1 MAFRKLGEFIKLVDI
16 RNSEGNI
23 SNLLGVS
30 ISKEFMPS
38 VANIIGTD
46 LTKYKIISKGQFACS
61 LMQVSRDGGIAISL
75 YKNAESAIM
84 SPAYFIFEV
93 SNSQLNSDYLELIFN
108 TSEFDRA
115 ATFYAVGGVRGTL
128 TWNDFCKMKINVPDI
143 AEQERVVKI
152 YNVINNRIKI
162 LNALNKNLEEQ
173 AQTIFKHWFIDFEFP
188 NEEGQPYKSSGGKMI
203 WNEELQKE
211 IPEGWKSGKLGD
223 IAEIKMGQSPK
234 GETYN
239 QNCEGIIFFQGRSE
253 FGFRFPTPKIYTTN
267 PIKIAKKN
275 DILMSVRAPVGDLNV
290 AYEDSCIGR
299 GLASI
304 RSKCQC
310 QSFILYTMFSLKNT
324 LNLFNKEG
332 TIFGSINMQDLN
344 NISCNIPTID
354 LMNCFEKNICKFDKL
369 IRDNQSEIFSLISMR
384 DLLLPKL
391 LS

>member
-16 RNSEGNI
+16 RNSGGNI

-128 TWNDFCKMKINVPDI
+128 TWDDFCKMEINVPDI

-152 YNVINNRIKI
+152 YNTIQNRIKI

-173 AQTIFKHWFIDFEFP
+173 AQTIFKNLVSHLDNNGVIGD
-188 NEEGQPYKSSGGKMI
+188 YCSV
-203 WNEELQKE
+203 
-211 IPEGWKSGKLGD
+211 KSGFAFKNSWWVNSG
-223 IAEIKMGQSPK
+223 IKV
-234 GETYN
+234 
-239 QNCEGIIFFQGRSE
+239 
-253 FGFRFPTPKIYTTN
+253 
-267 PIKIAKKN
+267 IKI
-275 DILMSVRAPVGDLNV
+275 
-290 AYEDSCIGR
+290 
-299 GLASI
+299 
-304 RSKCQC
+304 
-310 QSFILYTMFSLKNT
+310 
-324 LNLFNKEG
+324 
-332 TIFGSINMQDLN
+332 GSINQGYVDINNCSYISQDKVEQVSDIFKLFGGDLLIALTGATLGKFAIVPAIKELLFVN
-344 NISCNIPTID
+344 QRVGKFLLGDKPLERLPYIYCLLKQDEIYNEIINRGTGTAQSNISPFDIMSIPCVLLEECLIKKFNIQTRPMFKVII
-354 LMNCFEKNICKFDKL
+354 NNQFEILKL
-369 IRDNQSEIFSLISMR
+369 AKLRE
-384 DLLLPKL
+384 LLLPKL

>member
-16 RNSEGNI
+16 RNSGGNI

-93 SNSQLNSDYLELIFN
+93 SNNQLNSDYLELIFN

-128 TWNDFCKMKINVPDI
+128 TWDDFCKMEINVPDI

-173 AQTIFKHWFIDFEFP
+173 AQTIFKHWFID
-188 NEEGQPYKSSGGKMI
+188 NEEHLRQNCRLDEYFDISIGKTPPRIESNWFSTDLKDIPWVSITDMGHSGLYINNTSEKLTFEAIKKFNIKMI
-203 WNEELQKE
+203 PVNTVILSFKFTVGRVVITNRKMVTNEAIAHFKTNKNYIVEYLYFYLKNFNYNTAGNTSSIANAINSKIVKSIPFI
-211 IPEGWKSGKLGD
+211 IPEDDELMKFHEIVNPMFEVIRNNCLQNEKL
-223 IAEIKMGQSPK
+223 AE
-234 GETYN
+234 
-239 QNCEGIIFFQGRSE
+239 
-253 FGFRFPTPKIYTTN
+253 
-267 PIKIAKKN
+267 
-275 DILMSVRAPVGDLNV
+275 L
-290 AYEDSCIGR
+290 
-299 GLASI
+299 
-304 RSKCQC
+304 
-310 QSFILYTMFSLKNT
+310 
-324 LNLFNKEG
+324 
-332 TIFGSINMQDLN
+332 
-344 NISCNIPTID
+344 
-354 LMNCFEKNICKFDKL
+354 
-369 IRDNQSEIFSLISMR
+369 R

>member
-128 TWNDFCKMKINVPDI
+128 TWDDFCKMEINVPDI

-211 IPEGWKSGKLGD
+211 IPEDWKSGKLG
-223 IAEIKMGQSPK
+223 EI
-234 GETYN
+234 
-239 QNCEGIIFFQGRSE
+239 CRIFTG
-253 FGFRFPTPKIYTTN
+253 
-267 PIKIAKKN
+267 KKN
-275 DILMSVRAPVGDLNV
+275 ANASVIDGKYKFFTCSPNPLYINSYIYDGEAIIISGNGAYTGRTKFYSGKFDLYQRTYACTIEENRN
-290 AYEDSCIGR
+290 Y
-299 GLASI
+299 LY
-304 RSKCQC
+304 
-310 QSFILYTMFSLKNT
+310 ILYWLIQSEL
-324 LNLFNKEG
+324 
-332 TIFGSINMQDLN
+332 
-344 NISCNIPTID
+344 IPTIMGGTRGTAIPYIVLED
-354 LMNCFEKNICKFDKL
+354 LSKFSFCYNEKIYNKLSLKFKSVMDFILNNEKEQEKL
-369 IRDNQSEIFSLISMR
+369 TELR